1 MLVVKKIIII
11 DLNLLVDE
19 KSNPIFTLDEPGTYT
34 LTTVLTYNEQGED
47 IIVFDTLENVLLRT
61 YMGLIIP
68 DYQSLDG
75 TVYSYKVKSTGK
87 VLEITVIEK

>member
-1 MLVVKKIIII
+1 MCGKFVEENTGVLPDIFSLVSCDSQDIII
-11 DLNLLVDE
+11 E
-19 KSNPIFTLDEPGTYT
+19 
-34 LTTVLTYNEQGED
+34 TVKCSEQGED